1 MPEIIDQS
9 LLTRNVTTA
18 TGEGLAQR
26 AHPDVDFG
34 RVHRKIFAQTQSV
47 GAHDAKRVGL
57 IDHEKST
64 VPFFYLDEL
73 GKIGQAASEA
83 VDGLRDS
90 IQSLGRDAEVVRS
103 AAIGLSDISQQLSAN
118 AEETSTQGSVVSAAA
133 EQVSKSVRM
142 VAVATQEMDASIREV
157 AKQAAD
163 AARVATS
170 GVKVATATN
179 ATVGKLSQ
187 SSQEI
192 GKVIKVI
199 TSIAEQTNLLALNA
213 TIEAARVG
221 EAGKGFA
228 VVATEVKELARETA
242 KATEEIS
249 HQIEA
254 IQADSRGAVEAISE
268 ISTIINKIN
277 DIQNTIA
284 SAVEEQTVTTRE
296 IGRSVNEAATGTS
309 EIARNILDVASA
321 ARNTSEGLHTI
332 KRSAAE
338 LSRMSSSLQELVSR
352 FKCV

>member
-1 MPEIIDQS
+1 M
-9 LLTRNVTTA
+9 
-18 TGEGLAQR
+18 
-26 AHPDVDFG
+26 
-34 RVHRKIFAQTQSV
+34 
-47 GAHDAKRVGL
+47 
-57 IDHEKST
+57 
-64 VPFFYLDEL
+64 
-73 GKIGQAASEA
+73 
-83 VDGLRDS
+83 
-90 IQSLGRDAEVVRS
+90 
-103 AAIGLSDISQQLSAN
+103 
-118 AEETSTQGSVVSAAA
+118 
-133 EQVSKSVRM
+133 
-142 VAVATQEMDASIREV
+142 
-157 AKQAAD
+157 
-163 AARVATS
+163 
-170 GVKVATATN
+170 
-179 ATVGKLSQ
+179 
-187 SSQEI
+187 
-192 GKVIKVI
+192 
-199 TSIAEQTNLLALNA
+199 
-213 TIEAARVG
+213 G

-321 ARNTSEGLHTI
+321 ARNTSEGIHTI